1 MDNGGNIIL
10 LFDEKKR
17 KEKKRKE
24 KKRKEQIKLL
34 EALDFYTTWAWQV
47 GVPFYFPPIYMIMI
61 MSVQTDI

>member
-10 LFDEKKR
+10 LFD
-17 KEKKRKE
+17 E

-47 GVPFYFPPIYMIMI
+47 GVPFYSPPIYMIMI